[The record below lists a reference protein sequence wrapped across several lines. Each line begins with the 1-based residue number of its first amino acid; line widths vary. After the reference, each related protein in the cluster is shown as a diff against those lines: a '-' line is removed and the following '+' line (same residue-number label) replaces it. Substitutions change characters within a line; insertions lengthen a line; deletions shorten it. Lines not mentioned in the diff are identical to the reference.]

1 MKDIAKP
8 VGCRKGR
15 PAVRRQFVAIAAAS
29 LLLSGCVGG
38 VMDMGSSAKV
48 DRSISTATIPN
59 NEPEHRSD
67 QDTVRNAVSSAD
79 MARTGQAPLPWAN
92 ASTGSA
98 GVIESISEDNS
109 NGVLCRT
116 FVTSRHAYDGIAKFY
131 GRTCLVG
138 DGQWQLLNFD
148 RQS

>member
-1 MKDIAKP
+1 MD
-8 VGCRKGR
+8 
-15 PAVRRQFVAIAAAS
+15 
-29 LLLSGCVGG
+29 LGG
-38 VMDMGSSAKV
+38 SPKV

-59 NEPEHRSD
+59 SNEAEHRSD

-79 MARTGQAPLPWAN
+79 IVKVGQTPLPWAN

-98 GVIESISEDNS
+98 GVISTITEDHS

-138 DGQWQLLNFD
+138 DGQWQLVNFD